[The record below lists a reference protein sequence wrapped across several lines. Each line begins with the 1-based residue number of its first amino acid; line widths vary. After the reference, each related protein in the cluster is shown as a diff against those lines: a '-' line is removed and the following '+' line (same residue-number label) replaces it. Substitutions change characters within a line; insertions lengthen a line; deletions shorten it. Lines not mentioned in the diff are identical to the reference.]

1 MGKREGILAK
11 SHDWSKGSNRIQKKE
26 EGSWVC
32 TEQRPQGEGA
42 VGDDSGKGVQGQVRQ
57 DPGAGIFLSGE

>member
-1 MGKREGILAK
+1 MAILAK

-32 TEQRPQGEGA
+32 TEQRPREREPWGMTLERGFR
-42 VGDDSGKGVQGQVRQ
+42 VR
-57 DPGAGIFLSGE
+57 